1 MHSLG
6 YKQLSRERISTFLI
20 ILTLCF
26 FIIDPIFPAFAAS
39 SVPDKDVG
47 WIEVRAEISE
57 ALKTANIRYIWVTL
71 SKQGVDHVIELL
83 PANDFYYKNA
93 LETGEYTVGQISVVA
108 DMEPDYTAN
117 RPDNVLIVQKQMAQL
132 EVELEESELASPP
145 ASTNIQ
151 TNSNIKEAET
161 KSSAPAESS
170 QITDLI
176 VQAISEPFSGLL
188 TAIIFFILCIFMLY
202 LKFRK
207 ETSNND

>member
-1 MHSLG
+1 
-6 YKQLSRERISTFLI
+6 
-20 ILTLCF
+20 
-26 FIIDPIFPAFAAS
+26 
-39 SVPDKDVG
+39 
-47 WIEVRAEISE
+47 
-57 ALKTANIRYIWVTL
+57 
-71 SKQGVDHVIELL
+71 
-83 PANDFYYKNA
+83 
-93 LETGEYTVGQISVVA
+93 
-108 DMEPDYTAN
+108 
-117 RPDNVLIVQKQMAQL
+117 MAQL

-176 VQAISEPFSGLL
+176 GQTTSEPFSGLL
-188 TAIIFFILCIFMLY
+188 TATIFLILCIFMLY

>member
-6 YKQLSRERISTFLI
+6 YNQLSRERISTFFI

-26 FIIDPIFPAFAAS
+26 FIIDPIFPASAAS

-57 ALKTANIRYIWVTL
+57 TLKTANIRYIWVTL

-83 PANDFYYKNA
+83 PANDFYYKNT
-93 LETGEYTVGQISVVA
+93 LETGEYAVGQVSVVA

-117 RPDNVLIVQKQMAQL
+117 RPDNVLIVHKKMAQL
-132 EVELEESELASPP
+132 EVKLEGSKLISSP

-151 TNSNIKEAET
+151 TNSSIKEAET